1 MKAKI
6 ARWLFP
12 FWLAAAA
19 WGGHPREGETVL
31 ALPELVEE
39 ALRNNPEIQAA
50 ERQAEAAGAVISQV
64 RTLPDPLFNVGYR
77 NVDERETMYGVTQEI
92 PFPGK
97 LGLKGEVAARDAERM
112 EQEYR
117 AARLDVVARLK
128 EAYYDLHFVHDSSD
142 VVEKNKRLLQDFAK
156 TAEVRYAVGEG
167 AQQDVFRAQAEVS
180 RLLARLATLEQ
191 KRRSLHAEL
200 NRLLNRT
207 PSDPLGTPGEIALT
221 PVRRDADKLLALSEE
236 AAPLLKAQQ
245 KNIERGE
252 QAAALARREYLP
264 DFEVSAQGVRNSTM
278 KQDGY
283 QVMLGVKVPLYFA
296 SKQKEGV
303 REAVALQQAA
313 AQGWQATRQELAA
326 KIRDNLA
333 QAERSAELVALLK
346 DAIIPQAR
354 LTLASAQAGYAVG
367 QVDFLTLLNSLLTL
381 QENEIELHGE
391 MVEHEKALARL
402 EAIVGEQP

>member
-1 MKAKI
+1 MKAKTL
-6 ARWLFP
+6 RWLFP
-12 FWLAAAA
+12 WWLTAAALA
-19 WGGHPREGETVL
+19 GHPVEGEPVL
-31 ALPELVEE
+31 VLPELVEE
-39 ALRNNPEIQAA
+39 AMRNNPEIQAA
-50 ERQAEAAGAVISQV
+50 ERQAEAAGAVVPQV
-64 RTLPDPLFNVGYR
+64 RTLPDPKVNLVYW
-77 NVDERETMYGVTQEI
+77 DLERQAMYGVTQEI

-97 LGLKGEVAARDAERM
+97 LGLKGEVASREAERA

-117 AARLDVVARLK
+117 AIRLDVVARLK
-128 EAYYDLHFVHDSSD
+128 EAYYDLHFVHDSGE
-142 VVEKNKRLLQDFAK
+142 VVEKNKRLLRDFAK

-191 KRRSLHAEL
+191 KKRSLHAEV
-200 NRLLNRT
+200 NRLLNR
-207 PSDPLGTPGEIALT
+207 PPADPLGKPGEIVLT
-221 PVRRDADKLLALSEE
+221 PIRREAEKLLALSEE

-264 DFEVSAQGVRNSTM
+264 DFELTALGVRDTRM
-278 KQDGY
+278 AKDGY
-283 QVMLGVKVPLYFA
+283 QVMLNVKVPLYFA
-296 SKQKEGV
+296 TKQKEGV
-303 REAVALQQAA
+303 REAVAMREAA
-313 AQGWQATRQELAA
+313 IQGWQATRQELAA
-326 KIRDNLA
+326 RIRDNLA
-333 QAERSAELVALLK
+333 QAERSAELVALLQ

-354 LTLASAQAGYAVG
+354 LTLASAQASYAVG
-367 QVDFLTLLNSLLTL
+367 KVDFLTLLNSLLTL

>member
-1 MKAKI
+1 MKAKT

-12 FWLAAAA
+12 WWLAAAA
-19 WGGHPREGETVL
+19 LGGQPAGGETVL

-39 ALRNNPEIQAA
+39 AMRNNPEIQAA
-50 ERQAEAAGAVISQV
+50 ERQAEAAGAVVPQV
-64 RTLPDPLFNVGYR
+64 RTLPDPKVNLVYW
-77 NVDERETMYGVTQEI
+77 DLERQAMYGVTQEI

-97 LGLKGEVAARDAERM
+97 LGLKGEVASREAERA

-117 AARLDVVARLK
+117 AIRLDVVARLK
-128 EAYYDLHFVHDSSD
+128 EAYYDLHFVHDSGE
-142 VVEKNKRLLQDFAK
+142 VVEKNKRLLRDFAK

-191 KRRSLHAEL
+191 KKRSLHAEV
-200 NRLLNRT
+200 NRLLNR
-207 PSDPLGTPGEIALT
+207 PSADPLGKPGEIVLT
-221 PVRRDADKLLALSEE
+221 PIRREAEKLLALSEE

-264 DFEVSAQGVRNSTM
+264 DFELTALGVRDTRM
-278 KQDGY
+278 AKDGY

-296 SKQKEGV
+296 TKQKEGV
-303 REAVALQQAA
+303 REAVAMREAA
-313 AQGWQATRQELAA
+313 VQGWQATRQELAA

-333 QAERSAELVALLK
+333 QAERSAQLVALLQ

-354 LTLASAQAGYAVG
+354 LTLASAQASYAVG
-367 QVDFLTLLNSLLTL
+367 KVDFLTLLNSLLTL